1 MASFSGRLGAMRIE
15 YTIEMIPP
23 TSEAPLKNHVYRR
36 DNDDDDDDDAE
47 DAKPNDVPLLR
58 KQQRPTMCDR
68 LKYHDEFHDV
78 EVDRPVKRKLVHQPF
93 SVRTTLSGSQY
104 FTADEDKKAK
114 ATTDYRVIISTEVN
128 GRTVAQ
134 KTEKLPPPPVLLSP
148 VETKS
153 FLLQQQQQPRSP
165 PPSEPLDEA
174 TDGL

>member
-1 MASFSGRLGAMRIE
+1 MPPFSSHESL
-15 YTIEMIPP
+15 
-23 TSEAPLKNHVYRR
+23 
-36 DNDDDDDDDAE
+36 
-47 DAKPNDVPLLR
+47 DAKDDSELIMLR
-58 KQQRPTMCDR
+58 QSAKKKRHACAR

-128 GRTVAQ
+128 GRTGAQ

-153 FLLQQQQQPRSP
+153 FLLQQQQPRSP